1 MATAFWGL
9 EQLFPRRKRR
19 LGPPILFW
27 QLGQTRRL
35 FASRYRDFPL
45 FARASTS
52 GLLSSRLPV
61 FPVPSSQPP
70 APIPLKKIQLEI
82 LGLSSSQSQSGSFA
96 LILGEKGGNRR
107 LPIIIGMFEA
117 QSIAI
122 QIEKISPNRP
132 LTHDL
137 FKSFAE
143 HVHVVILEVVISDL
157 KEGVFYSRI
166 VCSDGATTFEID
178 SRPSDAIAIG
188 LRFGVPIFTV
198 ESVLSEAG
206 IILSDLDDAEGE
218 SEDDEDD
225 EDDDVEG
232 DAPRPTRAQPEPRD
246 PSGQVSLDEL
256 TKMLAQALEK
266 EDYEKAAKIRDELNK
281 RNG

>member
-1 MATAFWGL
+1 M
-9 EQLFPRRKRR
+9 
-19 LGPPILFW
+19 
-27 QLGQTRRL
+27 
-35 FASRYRDFPL
+35 
-45 FARASTS
+45 
-52 GLLSSRLPV
+52 
-61 FPVPSSQPP
+61 
-70 APIPLKKIQLEI
+70 KKIQLEI

-166 VCSDGATTFEID
+166 VCSDGAATFEID
-178 SRPSDAIAIG
+178 ARPSDAIAIG
-188 LRFGVPIFTV
+188 LRFGVPIYTV

-206 IILSDLDDAEGE
+206 IILSDLDE
-218 SEDDEDD
+218 SDSESDSEEEDEEDEDD
-225 EDDDVEG
+225 EGTESPR
-232 DAPRPTRAQPEPRD
+232 APRAQPEARD
-246 PSGQVSLDEL
+246 PSGQVSMEEL
-256 TKMLAQALEK
+256 SKMLSEALNR

>member
-1 MATAFWGL
+1 M
-9 EQLFPRRKRR
+9 
-19 LGPPILFW
+19 
-27 QLGQTRRL
+27 
-35 FASRYRDFPL
+35 
-45 FARASTS
+45 
-52 GLLSSRLPV
+52 
-61 FPVPSSQPP
+61 
-70 APIPLKKIQLEI
+70 KKIPLEI

-96 LILGEKGGNRR
+96 LILGEKTGNRR

-122 QIEKISPNRP
+122 QIEKINPNRP

-143 HVHVVILEVVISDL
+143 HVHVAVLEVIISDL
-157 KEGVFYSRI
+157 KEGVFYSKI
-166 VCSDGATTFEID
+166 VCSDGATTFELD

-206 IILSDLDDAEGE
+206 IILSELDENAED
-218 SEDDEDD
+218 SDDEDD
-225 EDDDVEG
+225 EDDD
-232 DAPRPTRAQPEPRD
+232 DSPTGPAKPEPAPRD

-256 TKMLAQALEK
+256 TKMLAQALER

-281 RNG
+281 RDS

>member
-1 MATAFWGL
+1 M
-9 EQLFPRRKRR
+9 
-19 LGPPILFW
+19 
-27 QLGQTRRL
+27 
-35 FASRYRDFPL
+35 
-45 FARASTS
+45 
-52 GLLSSRLPV
+52 
-61 FPVPSSQPP
+61 
-70 APIPLKKIQLEI
+70 KKIPLEI

-96 LILGEKGGNRR
+96 LILGEKHGNRR

-137 FKSFAE
+137 FKAFAE
-143 HVHVVILEVVISDL
+143 HVHVTIIEVVISDL

-178 SRPSDAIAIG
+178 ARPSDAIAIG

-206 IILSDLDDAEGE
+206 IILSDLDEA
-218 SEDDEDD
+218 SEDEDEDDTDED
-225 EDDDVEG
+225 EDDD
-232 DAPRPTRAQPEPRD
+232 DNASPAPRPSEPRE

-256 TKMLAQALEK
+256 TKMLAQAVEK
-266 EDYEKAAKIRDELNK
+266 EDYEKAAKIRDELDK
-281 RNG
+281 RNS

>member
-1 MATAFWGL
+1 M
-9 EQLFPRRKRR
+9 
-19 LGPPILFW
+19 
-27 QLGQTRRL
+27 
-35 FASRYRDFPL
+35 
-45 FARASTS
+45 
-52 GLLSSRLPV
+52 
-61 FPVPSSQPP
+61 
-70 APIPLKKIQLEI
+70 KKIQLEI

-166 VCSDGATTFEID
+166 VCSDGATTFDID
-178 SRPSDAIAIG
+178 ARPSDAIAIG

-206 IILSDLDDAEGE
+206 IILSELDE
-218 SEDDEDD
+218 SESESEEDDDED
-225 EDDDVEG
+225 EDSDLPK
-232 DAPRPTRAQPEPRD
+232 ASRAQSEPRE